1 MADIWKKNILEDLK
15 GDLLEYKT
23 VEKLL
28 ADIRKKFS
36 REDKDSV
43 KVTELKRLEQK
54 SKIIKEFVQEF
65 RRMVKS
71 SGYEERLLVEEFKR
85 GINATICQ
93 RLIELEW

>member
-1 MADIWKKNILEDLK
+1 V
-15 GDLLEYKT
+15 GR
-23 VEKLL
+23 LL
-28 ADIRKKFS
+28 ADIRKEFG
-36 REDKDSV
+36 REDKESV

-71 SGYEERLLVEEFKR
+71 SRYEERLLVEEFKR

>member
-1 MADIWKKNILEDLK
+1 LADIWKENILEDLK

-23 VEKLL
+23 VKKLL
-28 ADIRKKFS
+28 ADIRKEFS

>member
-1 MADIWKKNILEDLK
+1 MADIWKENILEDLK

-28 ADIRKKFS
+28 ADIRKEFS